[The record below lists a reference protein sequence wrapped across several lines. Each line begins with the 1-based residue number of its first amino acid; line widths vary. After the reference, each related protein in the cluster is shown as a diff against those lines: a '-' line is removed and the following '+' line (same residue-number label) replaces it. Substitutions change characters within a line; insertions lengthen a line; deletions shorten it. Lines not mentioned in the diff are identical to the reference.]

1 MEDDVMIDGRGSQLD
16 PVRVLQG
23 IFKKQEPKRRR
34 PGVNR
39 IAEKYKK
46 VLKIQ
51 GATFRIKIPC
61 QTFIIKYR
69 MQRKVN

>member
-1 MEDDVMIDGRGSQLD
+1 MIDGRGSQLD

-46 VLKIQ
+46 VLKSASASMRDAETRGTVDSFPRSNAFQ
-51 GATFRIKIPC
+51 DGRFS
-61 QTFIIKYR
+61 
-69 MQRKVN
+69 